1 MRMKGDAR
9 CAFTHRLVL
18 DAGEPFYIFPSGYV
32 VLASALR
39 QHVIPYLN
47 DRQRAQVIELEARI
61 NTGGGY
67 GSASLEDLQT
77 ELDGLLAAECP
88 LTGTSMV
95 DSIDRE
101 FEGCAETDEAGGI
114 FRSSVERVEV

>member
-1 MRMKGDAR
+1 MKGDAR
-9 CAFTHRLVL
+9 CAFTNRLVL

-47 DRQRAQVIELEARI
+47 DRQRARVAELESRI
-61 NTGGGY
+61 NAGGDY
-67 GSASLEDLQT
+67 GGASPEDLQT
-77 ELDGLLAAECP
+77 ELDGLIAAECP
-88 LTGTSMV
+88 LTGSSMV

-101 FEGCAETDEAGGI
+101 FEGCAEMDEDGGI
-114 FRSSVERVEV
+114 FRSAVERAEV